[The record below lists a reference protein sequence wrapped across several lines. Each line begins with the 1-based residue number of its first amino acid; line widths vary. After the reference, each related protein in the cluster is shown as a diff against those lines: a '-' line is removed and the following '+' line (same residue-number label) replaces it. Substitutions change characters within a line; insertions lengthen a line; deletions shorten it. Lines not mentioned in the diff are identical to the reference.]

1 MGNNEQE
8 EMNSPNV
15 NMIEIK
21 GSEIYQKYRD
31 YGNESLKDRLI
42 SIKQQ
47 IRDLKESLNQ
57 KD

>member
-1 MGNNEQE
+1 
-8 EMNSPNV
+8 
-15 NMIEIK
+15 MIEIK